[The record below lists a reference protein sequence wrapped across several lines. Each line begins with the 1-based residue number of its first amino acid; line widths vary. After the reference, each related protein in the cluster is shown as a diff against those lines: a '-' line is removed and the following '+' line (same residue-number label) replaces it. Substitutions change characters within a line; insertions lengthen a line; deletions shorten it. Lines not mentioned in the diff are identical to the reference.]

1 MTTNEQIAALASQS
15 NISMKMVEATIGHSL
30 SPEEKQIFLKAKTVA
45 ELKRAQKKARGPMS
59 SAERVHK
66 YISSKNEIGEIPKIK
81 HPRLRERCK
90 YDLELFGWIYM
101 RELLKHRAPEVLKKE
116 LIIPVQEAIL
126 HGGKIGA
133 EVYRGGG
140 KTTWVQWIGETWAA
154 LYGHRRYLV
163 GISATSRMASK
174 NLKNLKRIL
183 RTSKRL
189 RDDFPEVI
197 IPIQH
202 LGGVTQRASSQTY
215 HGDATEIEWGSDQ
228 IRFAVLRDKDGR
240 LLGPGCGA
248 YIAAAGVGGAIRG
261 SNEGGQRPDYLIL
274 DDPQTK
280 KVAKS
285 PKLVRDVLEYIA
297 NDALHLAGHDRVISA
312 FITITPQRFG
322 DVAHELSS
330 DRHPEW
336 VFSVLPFIRKFPA
349 KWEALA
355 QDYAEKFHEDNQR
368 KDQRHQGARAWYR
381 ENIAKFEGTVVVD
394 ELQFDP
400 KEEEDALQHVLSLR
414 AVDIQAFNAEIMM
427 QVADINTQISINTDI
442 VTGATNGFPR
452 LRMPPGISKG
462 LIAFSDVNTQAGKGM
477 SWVVVAFGKKRT
489 AAVVAYGRY
498 PEDGSAIVPPNASE
512 SEKVRGISRGMKNV
526 AKMIASLDIR
536 DSKNVR
542 RFPKVLG
549 FDRGFE
555 PAIVQRVLMN
565 LRQKVPLPFALISTK
580 GVGDTFRPRKDE
592 IVYSGDH
599 VWGSNTELGEYIT
612 VVSAYWREKMQSGFL
627 ETPLMPGSLSL
638 YGTDPIAHAT
648 IANEICAE
656 RLMRRYFDKQGR
668 VKWDW
673 IEVSGDNHFGDSLTQ
688 AFALASYYR
697 LYAALPSV
705 VDDQIEPRKVHAD
718 DLFDPNR
725 NAAIVQN
732 SGEAESGKDD
742 EIGEAGNGERSEEEA
757 PKPLSTPVYKY
768 VNKRKKAPVRR
779 ARFKR

>member
-59 SAERVHK
+59 SAERVRKHNAK
-66 YISSKNEIGEIPKIK
+66 ANDIGEIPPCANPSDKEAC
-81 HPRLRERCK
+81 RF
-90 YDLELFGWIYM
+90 DLEHFGWTYC
-101 RELLKHRAPEVLKKE
+101 REFLKHRASEKIKRE
-116 LIIPVQEAIL
+116 LILPIQSAIL
-126 HGGKIGA
+126 SGGQIGDMFG
-133 EVYRGGG
+133 RGTG
-140 KTTWVQWIGETWAA
+140 KTTWVQQIAGLWAA
-154 LYGHRRYLV
+154 LYGHRRFLV
-163 GISATSRMASK
+163 MISASKGLAKK
-174 NLKNLKRIL
+174 NLKNV
-183 RTSKRL
+183 KRL
-189 RDDFPEVI
+189 LLSSKKLAEDFPAEVLAL
-197 IPIQH
+197 QQ
-202 LGGVTQRASSQTY
+202 LGGVSQRAASQTY
-215 HGDATEIEWGSDQ
+215 HGEPTEIEWGSEQ
-228 IRFAVLRDKDGR
+228 IRFPVLRAPDGS
-240 LLGPGCGA
+240 LVGEGCGA
-248 YIAAAGVGGAIRG
+248 IIAVTGIGGAIRG
-261 SNEGGQRPDYLIL
+261 ANEGGQRPDYLIL

-280 KVAKS
+280 ADAAS
-285 PKLVRDVLEYIA
+285 PSSVKKIIEYIES
-297 NDALHLAGHDRVISA
+297 DALMLAGHDRVISA

-322 DVAHELSS
+322 DVAYELAS

-336 VFSVLPFIRKFPA
+336 EFRVCPFIDRFPPRWDKLVTDFCA
-349 KWEALA
+349 VFYEDLA
-355 QDYAEKFHEDNQR
+355 RH
-368 KDQRHQGARAWYR
+368 DQAHKGARDWYLEHR
-381 ENIAKFEGTVVVD
+381 DEFKGISVVD

-400 KEEEDALQHVLSLR
+400 KMEVDVVHHLLNLR
-414 AVDIQAFNAEIMM
+414 AKIGERSFNAEILM

-442 VTGATNGFPR
+442 VTQATNGFPR
-452 LRMPPGISKG
+452 LKMPPGISKG
-462 LIAFSDVNTQAGKGM
+462 LVAFADINSQAGKGI
-477 SWVVVAFGKKRT
+477 SWVVVAFGKKR
-489 AAVVAYGRY
+489 AASVVAYGRY
-498 PEDGSAIVPPNASE
+498 PEDGSALVLPNASE
-512 SEKVRGISRGMKNV
+512 QEKVRGFTVGMKNV
-526 AKMIASLDIR
+526 AKEIALLDIR

-565 LRQKVPLPFALISTK
+565 LRQKVALPFALISTK

-673 IEVSGDNHFGDSLTQ
+673 IKVSEDNHFGDALTQ

-705 VDDQIEPRKVHAD
+705 IDDQIEPRKVHAD

-725 NAAIVQN
+725 NAAIVAN
-732 SGEAESGKDD
+732 SGEVESGKDD
-742 EIGEAGNGERSEEEA
+742 EIGEAGNGERGMGNGE
-757 PKPLSTPVYKY
+757 PLSTPVYKF